1 MASISPRRRFAGIGT
16 SGEGATGAAQI
27 KVYEGFRFRSPARR
41 SRLLRTGAHQAA
53 GTAQGGSV
61 MTVELESVMQRLDA
75 QTKRLRQR
83 ALVSRAEDEERAL
96 TVESLALVSEAVLK
110 IGRDIRQLRLQLG
123 ER

>member
-1 MASISPRRRFAGIGT
+1 
-16 SGEGATGAAQI
+16 
-27 KVYEGFRFRSPARR
+27 
-41 SRLLRTGAHQAA
+41 
-53 GTAQGGSV
+53 
-61 MTVELESVMQRLDA
+61 MQRLDA
-75 QTKRLRQR
+75 QTQRLRQR